1 MSQPEFPAD
10 QSVLVLVTERQ
21 IYAFD
26 LGHTI
31 RVSLGR
37 HESNDLQLTSRT
49 VSNYH
54 AEILNEGGK
63 IVLRDLGSTNGTFVN
78 QERIRLRQ
86 LEAGDGIRIGSHVLT
101 MHLEPPINKRQAM
114 FRVDRNAATFA
125 PGTVGQIISI
135 RAGSEDALKTLQA
148 RGPYD
153 LSLADLLKILSTH
166 ARSVVVSL
174 TRDCEHARIWVK
186 KERIVHAEYGTATG
200 EKALYRLFAW
210 REARFE
216 LSEFPHSPPT
226 PTTIELP
233 TDTLILEGMKHAS
246 ELGRLAASLP
256 PLETP
261 LRLKEDCPLPVSAH
275 SPAELEIFQWII
287 RHETIGKILETSP
300 LTDMRV
306 LKLVKALLRKGVFEA
321 SASSQTLLES
331 TFVPQTRPN

>member
-1 MSQPEFPAD
+1 MSELDLPAD
-10 QSVLVLVTERQ
+10 PSVLVLVTERQ

-26 LGHTI
+26 LSHTI
-31 RVSLGR
+31 RVGIGR
-37 HESNDLQLTSRT
+37 HESNDLQLASRT

-63 IVLRDLGSTNGTFVN
+63 IILRDLGSTNGTFVN
-78 QERIRLRQ
+78 QERVRLRQ
-86 LEAGDGIRIGSHVLT
+86 LEVGDRIRIGSHVLT

-114 FRVDRNAATFA
+114 FRPDRNQATFA

-166 ARSVVVSL
+166 GRSLLVSL
-174 TRDCEHARIWVK
+174 TRDREQARIWVK
-186 KERIVHAEYGTATG
+186 KERIVHAEYGNAVG

-216 LSEFPHSPPT
+216 LSEFSETSPT
-226 PTTIELP
+226 PSTIELP
-233 TDTLILEGMKHAS
+233 ADTLILEGMKHAS

-256 PLETP
+256 PLEAP
-261 LRLKEDCPLPVSAH
+261 LRLKEDCPLPMSAH

-306 LKLVKALLRKGVFEA
+306 LKLVEALLRKGVFEA
-321 SASSQTLLES
+321 SASQTLLES
-331 TFVPQTRPN
+331 TFVPQTRPH